1 MKKKK
6 RDLGRRL
13 AGVAAAAALSGAALA
28 LGMPAPGPAVKIA
41 QALLLACAVAVLA
54 FTTLRKSGIPA
65 RILAGLL
72 LGAVAGLVYGP
83 EAAVIKPVGTAFIRL
98 IKMVIIP
105 LIFASLLVGVA
116 SLGDLKK
123 LGRVGGKT
131 IAFFLVYYVFA
142 VGLGLFLAN
151 TLKPGSNMPES
162 VQARLKA
169 EYGEAAGAQAARAEK
184 QPGLGEVLVN
194 IIPDNPAQAIGRADM
209 LQIIFFAM
217 FMGVVVTLLDRKK
230 MQPVLAFFEAVNDI
244 MIKIVEIVI
253 RLAPYAV
260 FALIA
265 SVVGAFGADILMSL
279 LRYCA
284 VTIGGL
290 LVLAA
295 SYPAAVRLL
304 ARYPY
309 FKFWKGIFPAQL
321 IGFST
326 SSSSATLPVSMEC
339 AEENIGVSR
348 EITSFVLPL
357 GATINMNGTAL
368 YQGVTAVFIAQVYG
382 IPLGLGAQ
390 LTIVLTATLASI
402 GAAGAPAMG
411 VLMLVIVLRQVGIPL
426 EGIALI
432 MGVERILDMFRTS
445 MNITGD
451 IAAAAV
457 VAHSEGE
464 RLKPKIK
471 EGGVVA

>member
-1 MKKKK
+1 M
-6 RDLGRRL
+6 GRRL
-13 AGVAAAAALSGAALA
+13 AGVAAAAVLGGAAIA
-28 LGMPAPGPAVKIA
+28 LGTPAASAAAKIV
-41 QALLLACAVAVLA
+41 QTLLLLGALAVLA
-54 FTTLRKSGIPA
+54 LTALRKSGVPTK
-65 RILAGLL
+65 ILAGLF

-83 EAAVIKPVGTAFIRL
+83 DAAVIRPVGTAFIRL

-131 IAFFLVYYVFA
+131 IAFFLIYYVFA
-142 VGLGLFLAN
+142 VALGLFLAN
-151 TLKPGSNMPES
+151 TLKPGSNIPES
-162 VQARLKA
+162 VQTRLKA
-169 EYGEAAGAQAARAEK
+169 EYGEAAGDQARRAEK

-194 IIPDNPAQAIGRADM
+194 IIPDNPAQSLVQADM

-217 FMGVVVTLLDRKK
+217 FMGVVVTLLDKKK
-230 MQPVLAFFEAVNDI
+230 MHPVLVFFEAVNDI
-244 MIKIVEIVI
+244 MVKIVHVVI
-253 RLAPYAV
+253 RIAPYAV

-265 SVVGAFGADILMSL
+265 SVVGTFGADILMSL
-279 LRYCA
+279 LRYSL

-290 LVLAA
+290 LILAA
-295 SYPAAVRLL
+295 TYPAAVSLL

-321 IGFST
+321 LAFST

-339 AEENIGVSR
+339 AEETIGVSR

-382 IPLGLGAQ
+382 LNLSLVAQ

-432 MGVERILDMFRTS
+432 MGVERILDMFRTA

-464 RLKPKIK
+464 RLEPRVKD
-471 EGGVVA
+471 GGIVG

>member
-1 MKKKK
+1 MKTKKN
-6 RDLGRRL
+6 DMGRRL
-13 AGVAAAAALSGAALA
+13 AGVAAAAVLGGAAIA
-28 LGMPAPGPAVKIA
+28 LGTPAASAAAKIV
-41 QALLLACAVAVLA
+41 QTLLLLGALAVLA
-54 FTTLRKSGIPA
+54 LTALRKSGVPTK
-65 RILAGLL
+65 ILAGLF

-83 EAAVIKPVGTAFIRL
+83 DAAVIRPVGTAFIRL

-131 IAFFLVYYVFA
+131 IAFFLIYYVFA
-142 VGLGLFLAN
+142 VALGLFLAN
-151 TLKPGSNMPES
+151 TLKPGSNIPES
-162 VQARLKA
+162 VQTRLKA
-169 EYGEAAGAQAARAEK
+169 EYGEAAGDQARRAEK

-194 IIPDNPAQAIGRADM
+194 IIPDNPAQSLVQADM

-217 FMGVVVTLLDRKK
+217 FMGVVVTLLDKKK
-230 MQPVLAFFEAVNDI
+230 MHPVLVFFEAVNDI
-244 MIKIVEIVI
+244 MVKIVHVVI
-253 RLAPYAV
+253 RIAPYAV

-265 SVVGAFGADILMSL
+265 SVVGTFGADILMSL
-279 LRYCA
+279 LRYSL

-290 LVLAA
+290 LILAA
-295 SYPAAVRLL
+295 TYPAAVSLL

-321 IGFST
+321 LAFST

-339 AEENIGVSR
+339 AEETIGVSR

-382 IPLGLGAQ
+382 LNLSLVAQ

-432 MGVERILDMFRTS
+432 MGVERILDMFRTA

-464 RLKPKIK
+464 RLEPRVKD
-471 EGGVVA
+471 GGIVG